1 MPAKLNISRRKF
13 ISAILATLLAGF
25 NLASARENNSSAGAR
40 ESKTSADAREN
51 KSSANNASANVASL
65 SSNARLGINLAG
77 IKNYAT
83 ELPFVDLFRMSA
95 GWVSQRK
102 KGKWGDGPSLALDEH
117 GWLKRLE
124 PDCFATAI
132 VCGIKG
138 NHYPSGNYTVLY
150 DGEGELAF
158 RNAATNKDIVSKSAG
173 KIVVKVNANAA
184 FHLEIISTNPQNY
197 IKNIRVIMPGFES
210 DYAAN
215 PWHPQFIKRWS
226 GIACIRLMDFMMTNN
241 STQVIWDDRPKLSD
255 ASFVKKGVPLELMLD
270 LANRLEADPWF
281 CMPHLAD
288 DAYIKQFAMMVK
300 ANLKP
305 NLRAWVE
312 YSNEVWNNGFKQTKY
327 ANQKGQELSLLG
339 QSPYATAH
347 YYAHQSI
354 QIFDIWQAV
363 YGGHSGFVRV
373 LATQAANAHL
383 AETILSYKNAAKQ
396 ADVLAIAPYVTVN
409 ISPRS
414 KGDLLISEVQNWNLD
429 QLFAHIFTVAMP
441 KSQQWMQQ
449 NKKIA
454 DEYGLKLVA
463 YESGQHLAGALGTEN
478 NDAITKLFTEANA
491 DPRIGEVYSQNLN
504 AWAEVGGD
512 LNCSYNS
519 VSKWSKWG
527 SWGLLQY
534 YDEAPNAKF
543 KAVMEWA
550 KLRGQKVRL

>member
-1 MPAKLNISRRKF
+1 MPLKINISRRKF
-13 ISAILATLLAGF
+13 IGATLATLIAGF
-25 NLASARENNSSAGAR
+25 NLASARENKSSAAAR
-40 ESKTSADAREN
+40 ES

-83 ELPFVDLFRMSA
+83 ELPFVDLFRMA
-95 GWVSQRK
+95 GSWVSQRK
-102 KGKWGDGPSLALDEH
+102 KGKWGDGPALEIDEH
-117 GWLKRLE
+117 GWVKRLE
-124 PDCFATAI
+124 PDCIAIVI

-138 NHYPSGNYTVLY
+138 GHYPSGNYTVLY

-158 RNAATNKDIVSKSAG
+158 RNAATNKDIVSKSSG
-173 KIVVKVNANAA
+173 KIIVKVNANKP
-184 FHLEIISTNPQNY
+184 FHLEINSTNPLNY
-197 IKNIRVIMPGFES
+197 LRNIRVIMPGFES
-210 DYAAN
+210 DYALN

-241 STQVIWDDRPKLSD
+241 STQVIWDDRPKLTD
-255 ASFVKKGVPLELMLD
+255 ASFIKKGVPLELMLD
-270 LANRLEADPWF
+270 LANRLEAEPWF

-288 DAYIKQFAMMVK
+288 DAYIKQFAQLVK
-300 ANLKP
+300 ASLKP

-327 ANQKGQELSLLG
+327 ANQMGQALNVLG
-339 QSPYATAH
+339 QSSYATAH
-347 YYAHQSI
+347 YYAHRSM

-363 YGGHSGFVRV
+363 YGGNSGFVKV
-373 LATQAANAHL
+373 LATQAANTHL
-383 AETILSYKNAAKQ
+383 AETILNFKNAAKQ

-409 ISPRS
+409 ITPRS
-414 KGDLLISEVQNWNLD
+414 KGDLQISEVATWNLD
-429 QLFAHIFTVAMP
+429 KLFAHIFAVAMP

-478 NDAITKLFTEANA
+478 NEAITKLFTEANA
-491 DPRIGEVYSQNLN
+491 DPRMGEVYSQNLN
-504 AWAEVGGD
+504 AWAEAGGD

-534 YDEAPNAKF
+534 YDDVPTAKF
-543 KAVMEWA
+543 KAVMDWA
-550 KLRGQKVRL
+550 KSRGQKVRL

>member
-1 MPAKLNISRRKF
+1 MTAKINISRRKF
-13 ISAILATLLAGF
+13 IGTTLVTLFAGLNLAT
-25 NLASARENNSSAGAR
+25 
-40 ESKTSADAREN
+40 AREN
-51 KSSANNASANVASL
+51 KNDANEKSDTT
-65 SSNARLGINLAG
+65 NARLGINLAG

-95 GWVSQRK
+95 SWISQRK
-102 KGKWGDGPSLALDEH
+102 KGKWGDGPALELDHH
-117 GWLKRLE
+117 GWVKRLE
-124 PDCFATAI
+124 PDCFAVAI

-158 RNAATNKDIVSKSAG
+158 RNAATNKDIVSKTIG
-173 KIVVKVNANAA
+173 KIVVKVNANQP
-184 FHLEIISTNPQNY
+184 FHLEIVSTNPLDY
-197 IKNIRVIMPGFES
+197 IRNIRVIMPGFEA
-210 DYAAN
+210 DYASN

-226 GIACIRLMDFMMTNN
+226 GIACIRLMDFMMINN
-241 STQVIWDDRPKLSD
+241 STQMLWNDRPKLSD

-288 DAYIKQFAMMVK
+288 DAYIKQFAQMVK

-327 ANQKGQELSLLG
+327 ANQKGQDLSLLG
-339 QSPYATAH
+339 ESSNATAH
-347 YYAHQSI
+347 YYAHRSM

-363 YGGHSGFVRV
+363 YGDKSNFVRV
-373 LATQAANAHL
+373 LASQAANTHK
-383 AETILSYKNAAKQ
+383 AETILDYKNASKH

-409 ISPRS
+409 ITPRN
-414 KGDLLISEVQNWNLD
+414 KGDLAIGEVATWSLEK
-429 QLFAHIFTVAMP
+429 LFEHVFTVAMP

-449 NKKIA
+449 NKKVA
-454 DEYGLKLVA
+454 DQYGLKLVA
-463 YESGQHLAGALGTEN
+463 YESGQHLVGALGTEN

-491 DPRIGEVYSQNLN
+491 DPRMGEVYSQNLN
-504 AWAEVGGD
+504 TWAQAGGD
-512 LNCSYNS
+512 LICSYYS
-519 VSKWSKWG
+519 VGKWSKWG

-534 YDEAPNAKF
+534 YDDVPTAKF
-543 KAVMEWA
+543 KAVLDWA
-550 KLRGQKVRL
+550 KSRGQKMRL